1 MRWLFRDEKNTGE
14 TQTFEETLQRIDAWW
29 QAFEMQSKNLE
40 ALFAGSA
47 KWDLP
52 EWMAENLQS
61 IDERLMWEYGPAV
74 NGSGHRL
81 VITPESAREL
91 RPLTAT
97 IIERAPR
104 LSDWEFFPY
113 RLPEDLESAQATVEG
128 RTGGS
133 LDGLVV
139 DARIGEHSLINLT
152 FRSPRT
158 RSADDQQALNDA
170 FVATETL
177 LGEELLDKWVG
188 VIEVAPLRHSGGF
201 LGLFGKAKRQPTDER
216 FQANSGIRLGQLKE
230 VVDSLVVCLR
240 DQLPSQV
247 PTQSIDPDEKAQWSC
262 IELKPQE
269 AVDYPDRTDLIA
281 ALTLNPTLWMAAH
294 CGRPFSSERFSRS
307 GEVFV
312 YVKIDRDDG
321 PEGPQFSDRDEIE
334 TAINKA
340 LASDSL
346 GGVCGGGTGIRYSY
360 SDLVLTDLDRGI
372 ASVRKVLRNGGVP
385 KRSWILFFDAN
396 LCGEWVGV
404 YDDTPPPPTP
414 DASNED

>member
-1 MRWLFRDEKNTGE
+1 
-14 TQTFEETLQRIDAWW
+14 
-29 QAFEMQSKNLE
+29 
-40 ALFAGSA
+40 
-47 KWDLP
+47 
-52 EWMAENLQS
+52 
-61 IDERLMWEYGPAV
+61 MWEYGPAV
-74 NGSGHRL
+74 NGPGHRL

-91 RPLTAT
+91 RPLTTA

-104 LSDWEFFPY
+104 LSGWEFYPY
-113 RLPEDLESAQATVEG
+113 RLAENLESAQATVAG

-133 LDGLVV
+133 LDGVVV
-139 DARIGEHSLINLT
+139 DARIGEHHLIDLT

-158 RSADDQQALNDA
+158 RNAGDQQSLNDA

-188 VIEVAPLRHSGGF
+188 VIEVAPMRQSGGF
-201 LGLFGKAKRQPTDER
+201 LGLFGKAKRQPTAEGS
-216 FQANSGIRLGQLKE
+216 QANSGIRLDQLKE
-230 VVDSLVVCLR
+230 VIDSLVVCLR
-240 DQLPSQV
+240 DQLPSQA
-247 PTQSIDPDEKAQWSC
+247 PTQSIEPDEETQWSC

-281 ALTLNPTLWMAAH
+281 AVTLNPTMWMAAH

-321 PEGPQFSDRDEIE
+321 LEGPQFSDRDEIE

-340 LASDSL
+340 LVSDSL
-346 GGVCGGGTGIRYSY
+346 GGVSGGGTGIRYSY
-360 SDLVLTDLDRGI
+360 SDLVLTDRDRGI
-372 ASVRKVLRNGGVP
+372 AVVRKVLRNGGVP
-385 KRSWILFFDAN
+385 KRSWILFFDAD

-414 DASNED
+414 DPPDED